1 MINKYVSTYV
11 NPDTDGVCS
20 SIAFQFIN
28 KEYTPI
34 VFGDFDEETRYVLDY
49 FNLPYPSVLD
59 KLEGIYEL
67 VLVDTHHLNQIHH
80 SINPLFVTHII
91 DHHPAGDD
99 SAFSKAKIQNE
110 EVGSVCT
117 LLSEY
122 MQQNRIYPIDRI
134 AGIMA
139 MAIVSNTL
147 NFSAPST
154 HNRDVQSFNWLI
166 QYFNYDKG
174 FIKGMFGARSNF
186 KNRIT
191 IEVLE
196 SNMKILE
203 IFNGI
208 GISQVE
214 TVSPHDVINRDDLHQ
229 SVINI
234 VNKNSLSHFVL
245 SIVDIYNMITY
256 VMVFEERT
264 KILLENSMLLKFDN
278 MLSIVDKILLRKTDF
293 FPKLKN
299 YSTK

>member
-20 SIAFQFIN
+20 SITFQFIN
-28 KEYTPI
+28 KEYVPI
-34 VFGDFDEETRYVLDY
+34 VFGIFDEETRYVLDY
-49 FNLPYPSVLD
+49 FKLPYPKVLD
-59 KLEGIYEL
+59 KIEGVYEL

-80 SINPLFVTHII
+80 SVNPLFVTHII

-99 SAFSKAKIQNE
+99 KAFSNAKIQNE

-122 MQQNRIYPIDRI
+122 MQLNKIYPIDRI

-154 HNRDVQSFNWLI
+154 HARDVQSFNWLI
-166 QYFNYDKG
+166 KYFDYDKS
-174 FIKGMFGARSNF
+174 FIKGMFGARSNY
-186 KNRIT
+186 KEKIT

-203 IFNGI
+203 ILNGI

-214 TVSPHDVINRDDLHQ
+214 TVSPNDIINRDDLRQ
-229 SVINI
+229 SVISI
-234 VNKNSLSHFVL
+234 VNKNRLSHFVL

-256 VMVFEERT
+256 VMVFDEET
-264 KILLENSMLLKFDN
+264 KFLLENSMLLKFDN
-278 MLSIVDKILLRKTDF
+278 MLSVVNRILLRKTDF

-299 YSTK
+299 YSNK